1 MRVVRLDPVSVCWA
15 GRPCFWAKEGGASL
29 HVLFPLP
36 KLLSECTIRVRNFV
50 CLGPQQLALNSV
62 LDLEVDTSGTQGLIS
77 LLTEKIMT
85 ASSGVGGHHGISVAL
100 VQLHVLA

>member
-1 MRVVRLDPVSVCWA
+1 MRVFRLDPVSVFWA
-15 GRPCFWAKEGGASL
+15 GRPCLWAKEGGASL

-36 KLLSECTIRVRNFV
+36 KLLECTSRVLNFV

>member
-1 MRVVRLDPVSVCWA
+1 MLVGEGRRRKPARFVSTTETFIRMHHQGTQIC
-15 GRPCFWAKEGGASL
+15 
-29 HVLFPLP
+29 LP
-36 KLLSECTIRVRNFV
+36 PTSELQT
-50 CLGPQQLALNSV
+50 QLALNSV